1 MKNRVMNLVNTIC
14 DLKSADCRS
23 LNKSDIAR
31 ELMNL
36 ANIPESAKIQEI
48 PLDWN
53 SQVEILF
60 TLPDDTN
67 YYSLFAGIGRDGN
80 FYFQLSITGFLDGE
94 YFEFYDNE
102 KKIDIDYFVKNQNDS
117 MVADQLYTC
126 YETNQTMNQKN
137 WFLFYLQ
144 SDEINKTEYP
154 DFITWWADMRKSG
167 VIEEV

>member
-1 MKNRVMNLVNTIC
+1 MKNKVMNLVNTIC
-14 DLKSADCRS
+14 ELKSTNCRS
-23 LNKSDIAR
+23 LNKANVAR

-60 TLPDDTN
+60 TLPDDIN

-80 FYFQLSITGFLDGE
+80 FYFQLSIVGFLDGE

-117 MVADQLYTC
+117 MVVDQLYTC
-126 YETNQTMNQKN
+126 YETSQTMNQMENGNVQTYTSVLTRWK
-137 WFLFYLQ
+137 
-144 SDEINKTEYP
+144 IP
-154 DFITWWADMRKSG
+154 DSTL
-167 VIEEV
+167 